1 MLSLSSLSLASKLNV
16 FEAFSF
22 KGQVFNLTCKRKAA
36 LQLQPL
42 TFSEIMWLCQFAFK
56 VKPILK
62 CKLELIDFIVRIARL
77 NGVWRKKW
85 RMSGTIVKFEIVFFT
100 SSEKK
105 KYSEFLNKLRIK
117 TLLALCN
124 GLFGFQPE
132 MRYTVKKD
140 GRSRR
145 KTKAWLS
152 NFIIKHLQLYCI
164 GWDELKKELDI

>member
-1 MLSLSSLSLASKLNV
+1 MCKFKPYHFNFGFTFCFLLCYLYHLYSLASKLNV

-85 RMSGTIVKFEIVFFT
+85 RMSGTIVKFEIVFFYKFW
-100 SSEKK
+100 KK
-105 KYSEFLNKLRIK
+105 KILRI
-117 TLLALCN
+117 
-124 GLFGFQPE
+124 FE
-132 MRYTVKKD
+132 
-140 GRSRR
+140 
-145 KTKAWLS
+145 
-152 NFIIKHLQLYCI
+152 
-164 GWDELKKELDI
+164 